1 MSQSATQRPLPLL
14 TELNRPYWTAGA
26 DGQWRLQRCTDCSR
40 LFHPPA
46 LRCPYDH
53 GMPEYV
59 ALSGLGRVETWTI
72 NRHPF
77 FPGFTP
83 PYVIAFVNP
92 VEDDRVRVLADLV
105 NVDPDDVNAGMP
117 VRVVF
122 QHHDG
127 DDGEDE
133 VFIPRFEPDL

>member
-1 MSQSATQRPLPLL
+1 VSDIATERPLPLL
-14 TELNRPYWTAGA
+14 TDLNRPYWTSGS
-26 DGQWRLQRCTDCSR
+26 DGRWRLAQCTSCER

-53 GMPEYV
+53 GLPRFAE
-59 ALSGLGRVETWTI
+59 LSGRGRVETWTV

-92 VEDDRVRVLADLV
+92 IEDERVRVLANLV
-105 NVDPDDVNAGMP
+105 NVEPNDVTAGMP

-122 QHHDG
+122 ERH

-133 VFIPRFEPDL
+133 VFVPLFEPEQ